1 MPVFPSEEWF
11 EAVRSAANLDPA
23 FRSLGTAEA
32 QVGVK
37 VGDQVYVLDFDA
49 FECADVSQVEEHVL
63 LDVDFYLDMAPE
75 AWRSLLANVS
85 ENGGADSEHTFNTLD
100 VENGI
105 VESSN
110 PYGLNS
116 FPRYHL
122 TVQRFFDVS
131 SQVETTFE

>member
-1 MPVFPSEEWF
+1 MPVFPSVEWF
-11 EAVRSAANLDPA
+11 EAVRAAANSDPV

-37 VGDQVYVLDFDA
+37 VGDDVYVLDFDA
-49 FECADVSQVEEHVL
+49 FECAGVSQVEEHILV
-63 LDVDFYLDMAPE
+63 DVDFYLEMSAED
-75 AWRSLLANVS
+75 WQSLLTNVR
-85 ENGGADSEHTFNTLD
+85 ENDGADSDHTFNTLD

-110 PYGLNS
+110 PYGMNS

>member
-1 MPVFPSEEWF
+1 MPVFPSVEWF
-11 EAVRSAANLDPA
+11 ETVKDAANADPA

-37 VGDQVYVLDFDA
+37 VGEQVYVLDFEA
-49 FECADVSQVEEHVL
+49 FECSNVAQVEEHMLV
-63 LDVDFYLDMAPE
+63 DVDFYLDMAPE
-75 AWRSLLANVS
+75 AWRSLLTNVR
-85 ENGGADSEHTFNTLD
+85 ENDGADSEHTFNTLD

-110 PYGLNS
+110 PYGMNS

>member
-1 MPVFPSEEWF
+1 MPIFPSAEWF
-11 EAVRSAANLDPA
+11 EAVRNAANADPA
-23 FRSLGTAEA
+23 FRGLGTAEA

-37 VGDQVYVLDFDA
+37 VGDDVYVLDFDA
-49 FECADVSQVEEHVL
+49 FECAGVSQVEEHTL
-63 LDVDFYLDMAPE
+63 RDVDFYLDMSPE
-75 AWRSLLANVS
+75 DWRTLLTNVS

-110 PYGLNS
+110 PYGMNN

>member
-1 MPVFPSEEWF
+1 MPVFPSVDWF
-11 EAVRSAANLDPA
+11 ETVRVAANADPA
-23 FRSLGTAEA
+23 FRSFGTAEA

-37 VGDQVYVLDFDA
+37 VGDDVYVLDFDA
-49 FECADVSQVEEHVL
+49 FECSGVSQVEEHL
-63 LDVDFYLDMAPE
+63 LVDVDFYLDMASE
-75 AWRSLLANVS
+75 DWQSLLTNVR

-110 PYGLNS
+110 PYGMNS

-131 SQVETTFE
+131 SQIETTFE